1 MDLLLETK
9 RALPLEIKLALL
21 LKTKLALLLVVVIHL
36 VVAHPLLDSL
46 RLALAQRQMVALLL
60 ADSQH

>member
-9 RALPLEIKLALL
+9 RALPLEIKLALPSEI
-21 LKTKLALLLVVVIHL
+21 KLALLLVVVIHL

-46 RLALAQRQMVALLL
+46 HLVLA
-60 ADSQH
+60 